1 MVCTAFWSSRRK
13 DAVLWLED
21 KDQTLAYVPAP
32 DEMVLTVHRWF
43 ANKSCPGDWMYARM
57 GDLAARVTAALNADE
72 SSPDNKPAPWSKDAV
87 EWAVANGLM
96 IGDDKGDLMLRSP
109 ITREQ
114 FCVMLKRYHD
124 ICF

>member
-1 MVCTAFWSSRRK
+1 
-13 DAVLWLED
+13 
-21 KDQTLAYVPAP
+21 
-32 DEMVLTVHRWF
+32 MVLTVHRWF

-57 GDLAARVTAALNADE
+57 GDLADRVTAALNADD
-72 SSPDNKPAPWSKDAV
+72 SPSPDNKPAAWSKDAV
-87 EWAVANGLM
+87 EWAVSNGLM
-96 IGDDKGDLMLRSP
+96 VGDDKGDLMLRSP